1 MPSKKHTKKN
11 KVVARGDANENV
23 RKSIAEKERV
33 AAALVKRRE
42 RMMEEYEA
50 EMKRRKEEA
59 EKAKE
64 AEETKTEEPV
74 GDVANQ

>member
-1 MPSKKHTKKN
+1 MPSKKHKKKN
-11 KVVARGDANENV
+11 KVVAMGDANESI

-33 AAALVKRRE
+33 AEALIKRRE
-42 RMMEEYEA
+42 RLMEEYEA
-50 EMKRRKEEA
+50 EMQRRKEEA

-64 AEETKTEEPV
+64 AEEKQTEEPV

>member
-64 AEETKTEEPV
+64 AEETKTEGPV